1 MYPKIII
8 WKYMFNGEGLFTFL
22 AVVGAFLHIFLFV
35 LPKSGYSRTAFI
47 NGFLFSIVLGVIG
60 TIIMNYLIWDF
71 DLFSENPSILLGAL
85 EKNQGSTILGGILG
99 LSAGVW
105 IFCRFH
111 KINALHAL
119 SSLAAVAPILWMGLG
134 RTACFLN
141 GDAFGKATSSV
152 LGVTFSEKSSSW
164 MPTWVGYSE
173 LYKNDEKPLEKI
185 EIIFTK
191 LHGVGLSE
199 MPIPDSLDHLK
210 KEGFKNLADL
220 KVFYPDGA
228 SIDRE
233 KLAAKGLVPFPV
245 VYPKV
250 HPTQIY
256 DMISLTI
263 WFFILNWL
271 SKKKSTEQRMIFLFF
286 AAYGLNRFW
295 IEFFRD
301 DISPGVLG
309 LTGAQLVCLGFI
321 SFGLG
326 AFYYYTKKWEKTGL
340 PEVIFI

>member
-1 MYPKIII
+1 MYPEIMIGNYVLK
-8 WKYMFNGEGLFTFL
+8 GEGLLTFL
-22 AVVGAFLHIFLFV
+22 AAFGAFLHIFIFV
-35 LPKSGYSRTAFI
+35 LPKTGYSRTAFI

-60 TIIMNYLIWDF
+60 TIVMNYFIWNF
-71 DLFSENPSILLGAL
+71 DILKENPAFLITAL
-85 EKNQGSTILGGILG
+85 KNNKGSSILGGILG

-105 IFCRFH
+105 IFCRFY

-164 MPTWVGYSE
+164 MHTWVSYSE

-191 LHGVGLSE
+191 LHGVGLAD
-199 MPIPDSLDHLK
+199 MPIPDSLNHLK
-210 KEGFKNLADL
+210 KDGFKKLADL
-220 KVFYPDGA
+220 KVFYPEGTPF
-228 SIDRE
+228 DRE
-233 KLAAKGLVPFPV
+233 KLASKGLFPFPA

-256 DMISLTI
+256 DLISLTV

-271 SKKKSTEQRMIFLFF
+271 SKKKWTEQRMIFLFF
-286 AAYGLNRFW
+286 TAYGINRFW
-295 IEFFRD
+295 IEFFRE

-321 SFGLG
+321 TFGLG

-340 PEVIFI
+340 PEVVYI